1 MAPTA
6 TSAFRSLGP
15 DPIGDGQGGE
25 FRRRSRAKARDDPER
40 GGRRFEGGNR
50 MAQSVQD
57 LQSAP
62 NLAARIE
69 SMFGRDKIFAW
80 GFVVALWATVAFV
93 LLSVNSL
100 IPSNGIRIA
109 SWIAA
114 LVLLVFNTTSIGAMV
129 RHYSHDKP
137 HIYGI
142 DIKHLDAG
150 R

>member
-1 MAPTA
+1 
-6 TSAFRSLGP
+6 
-15 DPIGDGQGGE
+15 
-25 FRRRSRAKARDDPER
+25 
-40 GGRRFEGGNR
+40 
-50 MAQSVQD
+50 MAQSAQNSVA
-57 LQSAP
+57 QSAP
-62 NLAARIE
+62 NLSARIE
-69 SMFGRDKIFAW
+69 SMFGRDRIFAW

-114 LVLLVFNTTSIGAMV
+114 LVLLLFNTVSIGAMV
-129 RHYSHDKP
+129 RHYSHDKA

>member
-1 MAPTA
+1 VP
-6 TSAFRSLGP
+6 SGK
-15 DPIGDGQGGE
+15 PIGH
-25 FRRRSRAKARDDPER
+25 RSGNPDRATTQPAEPNKVRNDPEW
-40 GGRRFEGGNR
+40 GGRPIEGGTS
-50 MAQSVQD
+50 MAQSAQ
-57 LQSAP
+57 
-62 NLAARIE
+62 NLSARIE

-80 GFVVALWATVAFV
+80 GLVVALWATVAFV
-93 LLSVNSL
+93 LLSVNSM

-114 LVLLVFNTTSIGAMV
+114 LVLLLFNTASIGAMV
-129 RHYSHDKP
+129 RHYSHDKE